1 MKLKAEQTDASLQFL
16 LRVLCL
22 QEVFLHLGCE
32 AVLFTNVGGFSLL
45 PFEPIATSSAPPSFV
60 LVVVTDPGEPHR
72 VQVRPWQ
79 SHTETDDVTSQI
91 KRLTVRRS
99 RCDSAPQGEEL

>member
-16 LRVLCL
+16 LCVLCL

-72 VQVRPWQ
+72 VQVRLWQ

-91 KRLTVRRS
+91 KRLTVNLMI
-99 RCDSAPQGEEL
+99 ET